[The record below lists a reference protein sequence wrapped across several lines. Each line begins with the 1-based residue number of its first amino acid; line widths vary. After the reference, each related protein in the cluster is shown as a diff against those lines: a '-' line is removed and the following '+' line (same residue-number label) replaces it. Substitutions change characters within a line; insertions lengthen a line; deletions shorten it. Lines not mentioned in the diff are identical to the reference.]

1 MRTAE
6 RDVMVQWLRNQHQ
19 PMRLMEVCGT
29 HTAALYTTGL
39 RNILPKEIKMLSG
52 PGCPV
57 CVTPSAYI
65 DKLIDY
71 AFREGHKVLTFG
83 DMLQVSGGSGSLSG
97 AKAEGG
103 NVNFFYRPEDVLP
116 MAAADP
122 DTTFVLG
129 AVGFETT
136 APVWA
141 TLIKQVVAQ
150 KIRNIKFLT
159 ALKTMPRALEVLST
173 KQSID
178 GFLCPGHVAVI
189 TGCESFR
196 EISEHYHKPMV
207 VGGFTQEQLL
217 QALCRLVLAV
227 QKKQNGFWN
236 EYASVVQENGN
247 LKAQKIIQDIFTTGD
262 ATWRGFGKLAGSGL
276 YLRDKYME
284 LDAGSA
290 GLDEDKIPPGCACG
304 EVLLGNILSQECP
317 LFGKTC
323 IPEHPVGAC
332 MVSAEGS
339 CAISFRNGGRNE
351 N

>member
-1 MRTAE
+1 MRNAE
-6 RDVMVQWLRNQHQ
+6 KDVMVQWLRNQHQ
-19 PMRLMEVCGT
+19 SMRLMEVCGT

-39 RNILPKEIKMLSG
+39 RSILPKEIKMLSG

-57 CVTPSAYI
+57 CVTPSSYI

-71 AFREGHKVLTFG
+71 AFRDGHKVLTFG
-83 DMLQVSGGSGSLSG
+83 DMLQVPGSDVSLSG

-116 MAAADP
+116 MATAEP

-141 TLIKQVVAQ
+141 TLIQQVVAQ
-150 KIRNIKFLT
+150 KIKNVKLLT
-159 ALKTMPRALEVLST
+159 ALKTMPKALEVLSA
-173 KQSID
+173 KKSID

-189 TGCESFR
+189 TGCTPFR
-196 EISEHYHKPMV
+196 QISEHYHKPMV

-236 EYASVVQENGN
+236 EYASVVQEKGN
-247 LKAQKIIQDIFTTGD
+247 LKAQKIIQDVFSTGD
-262 ATWRGFGKLAGSGL
+262 ATWRGFGKLLGSGL
-276 YLRDKYME
+276 YLQDKYAA

-290 GLDEDKIPPGCACG
+290 GLDEDKIPAGCTCG
-304 EVLLGNILSQECP
+304 EVLLGNKLSQECP
-317 LFGKTC
+317 LFGRACT
-323 IPEHPVGAC
+323 PEHPVGAC